1 MEIKENIHEL
11 ESKLIKGLKEVKERL
26 LKFKKE
32 KKSPL
37 IVSKDGKVVKV
48 DAEDMD
54 EKEIEEDKE

>member
-11 ESKLIKGLKEVKERL
+11 ESKLIKGLKEVKKRL

-48 DAEDMD
+48 DAEDIDKD
-54 EKEIEEDKE
+54 ETEKNKK